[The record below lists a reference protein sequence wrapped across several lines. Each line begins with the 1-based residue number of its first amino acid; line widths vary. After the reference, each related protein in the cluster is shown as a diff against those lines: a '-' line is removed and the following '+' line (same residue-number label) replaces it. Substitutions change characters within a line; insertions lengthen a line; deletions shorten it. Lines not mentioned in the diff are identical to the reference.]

1 MISLKIMDRMAV
13 IMKNKECMNCGS
25 KTFHQVENGWK
36 CDYCGTVYLNP
47 KKPSSKRPSVDVS
60 PHKKNK
66 SRIIVGVVF
75 PIMALLLGLIFFKG
89 NESPKQ
95 PYSPTSPAASQ
106 SKPENGFPGG
116 WTQELYEGVVVAT
129 KNYDAD
135 NEKYSFEN
143 GSNFEELEKQV
154 GKPDTVTS
162 WEKEDYGMP
171 PRASATWN
179 KSKAGEYSGHSITI
193 TYNKN
198 TGMITDKNRY

>member
-1 MISLKIMDRMAV
+1 MYELREQNVSSGGKWLEMRLLRNSLS
-13 IMKNKECMNCGS
+13 ES
-25 KTFHQVENGWK
+25 
-36 CDYCGTVYLNP
+36 
-47 KKPSSKRPSVDVS
+47 KKPSSKRPPVDVS

-66 SRIIVGVVF
+66 SLIIVGVVF

-106 SKPENGFPGG
+106 SKPEDGFPGG

-171 PRASATWN
+171 PEPVLRGTNQKLGSTQAIPSR
-179 KSKAGEYSGHSITI
+179 SLITK
-193 TYNKN
+193 TQE
-198 TGMITDKNRY
+198 